1 MPELPEVEIIKQSLK
16 KAILSKIILKVS
28 INNKNLRFKLSPSF
42 KKNIENKKI
51 TNIFRYAKY
60 LIIELNKKSFLTI
73 HFGMSGTLHLVKKK
87 CNISRTNLSF
97 YQSKIL
103 PKKHNHVK
111 FIFNNFEIYYNDPRR
126 FGYMFI
132 FKSSNDLWNFLK
144 KNGLE
149 PLEREFNLKYLRE
162 KFQSRNKN
170 IKNILLDQSIIS
182 GIGNIYASEIL
193 FYSGINPFRSGK
205 DLKTSELKKI
215 IKFSKFVLNKAIRY
229 GGSTIRDFKNAQ
241 NKVGKYQNEFKVYNR
256 KNLICNNYKCNFRI
270 VRTQITNRSTFFC
283 KNCQK

>member
-51 TNIFRYAKY
+51 TNIYRYAKY
-60 LIIELNKKSFLTI
+60 LIIELNKKTFLTI

-162 KFQSRNKN
+162 KFQFRNKN

-215 IKFSKFVLNKAIRY
+215 IKFSKFVLNKAIRH

>member
-16 KAILSKIILKVS
+16 KAILSKIILKVG

>member
-51 TNIFRYAKY
+51 TNIYRYAKY
-60 LIIELNKKSFLTI
+60 LIIELNKKTFLTI

-149 PLEREFNLKYLRE
+149 PFEREFNLKYLRE
-162 KFQSRNKN
+162 KFQFRNKN

-193 FYSGINPFRSGK
+193 FYSGINPFRSAK

>member
-51 TNIFRYAKY
+51 TNIYRYAKY
-60 LIIELNKKSFLTI
+60 LIIELNKKTFLTI

-162 KFQSRNKN
+162 KFQFRNKN

-193 FYSGINPFRSGK
+193 FYSGINPFRSAK

>member
-51 TNIFRYAKY
+51 TNIYRYAKY
-60 LIIELNKKSFLTI
+60 LIIELNKKTFLTI

-162 KFQSRNKN
+162 KFQFRNKN

-215 IKFSKFVLNKAIRY
+215 IKFSKFVLNKAIRH

-256 KNLICNNYKCNFRI
+256 KNLICNNYKCNFKI

>member
-51 TNIFRYAKY
+51 TNIYRYAKY
-60 LIIELNKKSFLTI
+60 LIIELNKKTFLTI
-73 HFGMSGTLHLVKKK
+73 HFGMSGTLHLVKKN

>member
-162 KFQSRNKN
+162 KFQFRNKN

-193 FYSGINPFRSGK
+193 FYSGINPFRSAK